1 MIPSDRALADGMKA
15 DPIQAEAAFDD
26 PPAPRGLLAR
36 LRLFG
41 RMLAQRASSSL
52 TRRIVVLNLAGLVA
66 LLVGFLYLNQF
77 REGLIEARVQ
87 SLLIQGEII
96 AGAIAGS
103 ATVDTNTI
111 TIDPDRLLQMQAGET
126 ERYNDETLSSL
137 EFSIN
142 PERVAPLLRRLVT
155 PTKTRAR
162 IFDRDGGLLL
172 DSRTFY
178 SRGDILRLD
187 LPPVANVEDTT
198 SVIERTWNSI
208 RKMFRRTKRPVLEE
222 PGPANGKSLPEVQ
235 QAFTGQQASVVRVN
249 ARGETIVSVAVPVQR
264 FRVVQGVL
272 LLSTQEGDIDAIIAS
287 ERFALL
293 QVFLVAAFV
302 MILLSLLL
310 AGAIAGPVRRLAEA
324 AERVRWG
331 TKSRQEIPDFT
342 ARSDEIGHLS
352 GALRDMTRALYNRID
367 AIESFAADVAHE
379 LKNPLTSLRSAVE
392 TLPLARSEES
402 QKRLMSIIQHDVRR
416 LDRLI
421 SDISDASRL
430 DAELARADA
439 EPVDM
444 ARLLEAVSAVAN
456 ERRLE
461 HDPLITLSV
470 EKSAKGGDAFL
481 VIGHDS
487 RLGQVFNNLI
497 DNARSF
503 SPPDEPVRV
512 TLRRRRNEVEV
523 LVEDSGPGIEP
534 DALDRIFERFY
545 TDRPEQ
551 GFGQNSGLGLSI
563 SRQIIEAHRG
573 TIRAE
578 NRLGPPDESG
588 EPKRLGARFI
598 IRLPAAE
605 SPRGRRDQGR
615 REQAKKDEARKDPAG
630 RDPGKREP

>member
-1 MIPSDRALADGMKA
+1 MKA
-15 DPIQAEAAFDD
+15 DPIHAEAGFDD
-26 PPAPRGLLAR
+26 PPAPHGVLAR
-36 LRLFG
+36 LKHFG
-41 RMLAQRASSSL
+41 RMLVQRASSSL

-66 LLVGFLYLNQF
+66 LLIGFLYLNQF

-87 SLLIQGEII
+87 SLLTQGEII

-103 ATVDTNTI
+103 ATVETNTI
-111 TIDPDRLLQMQAGET
+111 TIDPDQLLQMQAGET
-126 ERYNDETLSSL
+126 ERFNDESLSSL

-162 IFDRDGGLLL
+162 IFDREGMLLL
-172 DSRTFY
+172 DSRSFY
-178 SRGDILRLD
+178 SRGDILRMD
-187 LPPVANVEDTT
+187 LPPVANVEDTMT
-198 SVIERTWNSI
+198 AMERTWNSI

-222 PGPANGKSLPEVQ
+222 AGPVNGKSLAEVQ
-235 QAFTGQQASVVRVN
+235 QAYGGQQASVVRVN
-249 ARGETIVSVAVPVQR
+249 NRGETIVSVAVPIQR
-264 FRVVQGVL
+264 FRAVQGVL

-293 QVFLVAAFV
+293 QVFLVAAVV
-302 MILLSLLL
+302 MIVLSLFL

-342 ARSDEIGHLS
+342 GRADEIGHLS
-352 GALRDMTRALYNRID
+352 GALRDMTKALYNRID

-392 TLPLARSEES
+392 TLPLARSDDS
-402 QKRLMSIIQHDVRR
+402 RGRLLSIIQHDVRR

-444 ARLLEAVSAVAN
+444 VRLLEAVVSVAN
-456 ERRLE
+456 ERRQE
-461 HDPLITLSV
+461 HEPVIALAI
-470 EKSAKGGDAFL
+470 ENAAKNRDAFL
-481 VIGHDS
+481 VLGHDS
-487 RLGQVFNNLI
+487 RLGQVFNNLL

-503 SPPDEPVRV
+503 SPPEETVRV
-512 TLRRRRNEVEV
+512 SMRRRRNGVEI

-563 SRQIIEAHRG
+563 SRQIIEAHRD

-578 NRLGPPDESG
+578 NRLGAPDESG
-588 EPKRLGARFI
+588 EPRRLGARFV
-598 IRLPAAE
+598 IRLPVEGA
-605 SPRGRRDQGR
+605 R
-615 REQAKKDEARKDPAG
+615 REQGRKGKDRV
-630 RDPGKREP
+630 KREREAGKAEP

>member
-1 MIPSDRALADGMKA
+1 MSGMKA
-15 DPIQAEAAFDD
+15 DPIPAEAASED
-26 PPAPRGLLAR
+26 PPAPRGALAE
-36 LRLFG
+36 LRQFG
-41 RMLAQRASSSL
+41 RMLVQRASSSL

-96 AGAIAGS
+96 AGAIASS

-111 TIDPDRLLQMQAGET
+111 AIDPDKLLQMQLGET
-126 ERYNDETLSSL
+126 DRFNDETLSSL

-155 PTKTRAR
+155 PTRTRAR
-162 IFDRDGGLLL
+162 IFDRDGQLLL

-198 SVIERTWNSI
+198 SVMERTWNSI
-208 RKMFRRTKRPVLEE
+208 RKMFRRTKRPVLDE
-222 PGPANGKSLPEVQ
+222 PGPANGKSLSEVQ
-235 QAFTGQQASVVRVN
+235 QAYAGQQASVVRVN
-249 ARGETIVSVAVPVQR
+249 ARGETIVSVAVPIQR
-264 FRVVQGVL
+264 FRAVQGAL

-293 QVFLVAAFV
+293 QVFLVAAVV
-302 MILLSLLL
+302 MIVLSLFL

-342 ARSDEIGHLS
+342 DRADEIGHLS
-352 GALRDMTRALYNRID
+352 GALRDMTKALYNRID

-392 TLPLARSEES
+392 TLPLARSDDS

-444 ARLLEAVSAVAN
+444 ARLLDAVVSVAN
-456 ERRLE
+456 ERRRDD
-461 HDPLITLSV
+461 DPLIDLKVDPHPRGRS
-470 EKSAKGGDAFL
+470 AFL
-481 VIGHDS
+481 VLGHDS

-503 SPPDEPVRV
+503 SPPDQPVRV
-512 TLRRRRNEVEV
+512 TLRRRKSDVEIV
-523 LVEDSGPGIEP
+523 VEDSGPGIEP
-534 DALDRIFERFY
+534 HALDRIFERFY

-563 SRQIIEAHRG
+563 SRQIVEAHRG

-588 EPKRLGARFI
+588 EPRRLGARFV
-598 IRLPAAE
+598 IRLPVV
-605 SPRGRRDQGR
+605 SQKG
-615 REQAKKDEARKDPAG
+615 
-630 RDPGKREP
+630 